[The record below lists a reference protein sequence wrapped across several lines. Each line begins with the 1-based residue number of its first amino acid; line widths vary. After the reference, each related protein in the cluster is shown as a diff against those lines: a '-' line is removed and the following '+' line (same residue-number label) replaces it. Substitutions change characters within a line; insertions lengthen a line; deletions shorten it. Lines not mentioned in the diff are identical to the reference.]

1 MQSIGRG
8 LLLLNKLRTP
18 DEVLA
23 KIDAVTPENV
33 MDMASRTLGISPS
46 AAIVGKNAEKY
57 LQSMHL

>member
-1 MQSIGRG
+1 M
-8 LLLLNKLRTP
+8 NKLRTP